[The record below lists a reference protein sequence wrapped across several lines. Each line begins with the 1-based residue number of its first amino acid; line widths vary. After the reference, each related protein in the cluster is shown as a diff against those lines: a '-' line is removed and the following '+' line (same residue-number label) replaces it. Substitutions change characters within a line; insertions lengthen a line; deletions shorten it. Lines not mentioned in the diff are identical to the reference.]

1 MKIVN
6 PDVIGIICIWC
17 EAQGESFK
25 GKVCVG
31 EVIRERVRRWYS
43 SKGTVASA
51 VAKRYQF
58 SFMNDDK
65 RNNDLLLWALEIDD
79 SDPVVKQCI
88 KAWHASETTNYT
100 KGAVLYLNKKYPV
113 PLLLDDLVVS
123 TLSPCTRMLSLL
135 MVLPFL

>member
-6 PDVIGIICIWC
+6 ADTIGVICIWC
-17 EAQGESFK
+17 EAQGESFI

-65 RNNDLLLWALEIDD
+65 QNNDLLLRALEIDD
-79 SDPVVKQCI
+79 SDRVVQECR
-88 KAWHASETTNYT
+88 KAWYASETTNYT
-100 KGAVLYLNKKYPV
+100 KGAVLYLNKKLV
-113 PLLLDDLVVS
+113 HPLPAWAKPEKITLTEGNHTFYLD
-123 TLSPCTRMLSLL
+123 
-135 MVLPFL
+135 